1 MGAKGETLAKQFEA
15 KAHEAG
21 AYIEKLGEADL
32 EKVTAAEN
40 WTVAATA
47 HHLFGAYARV
57 PDIAKG
63 LAAGQSPANFS
74 TTVLDQM
81 NAQHAKDFAACS
93 KADLM
98 ALHHAGSTKAASVL
112 RGLSDEELGKSGVIF
127 QDAPPFTVEQF
138 VTGALI
144 GHTDDHMGS
153 IRKTVGQ

>member
-1 MGAKGETLAKQFEA
+1 MGAKGETLARQFEA

-21 AYIEKLGEADL
+21 VYIEKLGE
-32 EKVTAAEN
+32 
-40 WTVAATA
+40 
-47 HHLFGAYARV
+47 
-57 PDIAKG
+57 
-63 LAAGQSPANFS
+63 
-74 TTVLDQM
+74 
-81 NAQHAKDFAACS
+81 
-93 KADLM
+93 ADLM

-153 IRKTVGQ
+153 IRKTVGK